1 MDLQESIKKTFKG
14 GRFIRL
20 LQKIMIIA
28 IAAVLPLPAADIP
41 VITLDEAIRSTGE
54 NNISIKSAEAILS
67 RSLRNAGNAMG
78 TFMPDLRLSAG
89 MQAGGNFPP
98 VTEAPE
104 YTGLTLNAGASASFS
119 FSGSMIKDGATR
131 ALAREAAILTFQND
145 TKSIE
150 QSIITAYW
158 TIAANKIQADNA
170 STLAEDARTQYES
183 TLEMYD
189 CGISDELALN
199 QAELAYNQ
207 AMLTVKTAEDTLE
220 NSKDVLRTLT
230 GIDGDFSISPLPPI
244 VYLSFPSAEE
254 VFGEYS
260 ERSTAIRQSRNDL
273 ASARN
278 TLESTRLGSYV
289 PSITADLSY
298 SYRGGWNASWD
309 YGTSGHGLTGGIS
322 VSLPIGAILPGGSG
336 DTAIRNAEDEVRIQ
350 SLALMQSQEDLMT
363 SIRDCIVR
371 ISQYQDSMDMAE
383 KSVSSAERTYELM
396 NEAYE
401 AGLVTDSELADTRTE
416 VLTARFEALAYNINQ
431 LLESYSLAYMLDI
444 SIEDLQAEYGIKGE

>member
-1 MDLQESIKKTFKG
+1 
-14 GRFIRL
+14 
-20 LQKIMIIA
+20 MIIA
-28 IAAVLPLPAADIP
+28 IVAVLPLAAADIP
-41 VITLDEAIRSTGE
+41 VITLDEAIRSAGE

-131 ALAREAAILTFQND
+131 ALDREAAILTFQND

-230 GIDGDFSISPLPPI
+230 GIDGDFSISPTVMQGYILKVSSDLVDLMEITLGKPAHVFPLSQQDI
-244 VYLSFPSAEE
+244 TPYGNDLYHLNSILQPSTATKAPVVGVAITAATAVPGCATGASHVTDIEEAARFMLEAAKAFGRGELSFYDEKEFAHLQKLYGDMSHFQG
-254 VFGEYS
+254 FG
-260 ERSTAIRQSRNDL
+260 RQ
-273 ASARN
+273 
-278 TLESTRLGSYV
+278 
-289 PSITADLSY
+289 
-298 SYRGGWNASWD
+298 
-309 YGTSGHGLTGGIS
+309 
-322 VSLPIGAILPGGSG
+322 
-336 DTAIRNAEDEVRIQ
+336 
-350 SLALMQSQEDLMT
+350 
-363 SIRDCIVR
+363 
-371 ISQYQDSMDMAE
+371 
-383 KSVSSAERTYELM
+383 
-396 NEAYE
+396 
-401 AGLVTDSELADTRTE
+401 
-416 VLTARFEALAYNINQ
+416 
-431 LLESYSLAYMLDI
+431 
-444 SIEDLQAEYGIKGE
+444 

>member
-1 MDLQESIKKTFKG
+1 
-14 GRFIRL
+14 
-20 LQKIMIIA
+20 
-28 IAAVLPLPAADIP
+28 
-41 VITLDEAIRSTGE
+41 
-54 NNISIKSAEAILS
+54 
-67 RSLRNAGNAMG
+67 
-78 TFMPDLRLSAG
+78 
-89 MQAGGNFPP
+89 
-98 VTEAPE
+98 
-104 YTGLTLNAGASASFS
+104 
-119 FSGSMIKDGATR
+119 MIKDGETR
-131 ALAREAAILTFQND
+131 ALDREAAILTFQND

-189 CGISDELALN
+189 SGISDELALN

-207 AMLTVKTAEDTLE
+207 AMLIVKTAEDTLE

-230 GIDGDFSISPLPPI
+230 GIDGDFSISPLPPT
-244 VYLSFPSAEE
+244 VYLAFPSAEE

-260 ERSTAIRQSRNDL
+260 ERSTAIRQSRNEL
-273 ASARN
+273 ASAKN
-278 TLESTRLGSYV
+278 TLDSTRLGSYV

-336 DTAIRNAEDEVRIQ
+336 DTAIRNAEDDVQIR
-350 SLALMQSQEDLMT
+350 SLALMQTQEDLMS
-363 SIRDCIVR
+363 SIRDCIAR
-371 ISQYQDSMDMAE
+371 ISQYQDSMDMAG

>member
-1 MDLQESIKKTFKG
+1 MDLQESIKKTFEG

-41 VITLDEAIRSTGE
+41 VITLDEAIRSAGE

-89 MQAGGNFPP
+89 MQAGGNSPP

-220 NSKDVLRTLT
+220 NSEEDAKDERFFAL
-230 GIDGDFSISPLPPI
+230 
-244 VYLSFPSAEE
+244 YSFLLK
-254 VFGEYS
+254 
-260 ERSTAIRQSRNDL
+260 TAAT
-273 ASARN
+273 AS
-278 TLESTRLGSYV
+278 LFY
-289 PSITADLSY
+289 
-298 SYRGGWNASWD
+298 
-309 YGTSGHGLTGGIS
+309 
-322 VSLPIGAILPGGSG
+322 
-336 DTAIRNAEDEVRIQ
+336 
-350 SLALMQSQEDLMT
+350 M
-363 SIRDCIVR
+363 IVR
-371 ISQYQDSMDMAE
+371 
-383 KSVSSAERTYELM
+383 L
-396 NEAYE
+396 
-401 AGLVTDSELADTRTE
+401 
-416 VLTARFEALAYNINQ
+416 FF
-431 LLESYSLAYMLDI
+431 
-444 SIEDLQAEYGIKGE
+444 

>member
-1 MDLQESIKKTFKG
+1 MDLQESIKKTFEG

-20 LQKIMIIA
+20 LQNIMIIA
-28 IAAVLPLPAADIP
+28 IAAALPLSAADIP
-41 VITLDEAIRSTGE
+41 VITLDEAIRSAGE
-54 NNISIKSAEAILS
+54 NNISIKSAEAVLS
-67 RSLRNAGNAMG
+67 RSLRNADNAMG

-89 MQAGGNFPP
+89 LQAGGNFPP
-98 VTEAPE
+98 VTEAPD

-119 FSGSMIKDGATR
+119 FSGSMIKDGETR
-131 ALAREAAILTFQND
+131 ALDREAAILTFQND

-189 CGISDELALN
+189 C
-199 QAELAYNQ
+199 
-207 AMLTVKTAEDTLE
+207 
-220 NSKDVLRTLT
+220 

-444 SIEDLQAEYGIKGE
+444 SIEDLQTEYGMKGE